1 MKTYNQ
7 LYIDTR
13 NQLREGGVESS
24 NLEARLMVAAA
35 AEKSTSE
42 LVRDFMLYTGDGVV
56 KAVGNMAARRLSG
69 EPLAYILGKWEFY
82 GLELNVD
89 PDVLIPRVDTEIL
102 VREAINAYLGR
113 KNDPRVLDLCCGSGC
128 IGCAIGHH
136 LPKAQIVMVDDS
148 EQALRVARSNVMK
161 CNLGSKVSCVKADVF
176 EEPPA
181 KIGSFDLIVSNPPY
195 VRAMDLLTL
204 DPSVR
209 DYEPLEA
216 LNGGEDGFDFYQVI
230 LEKWKPCLR
239 ERGRLMF
246 EVGEEQAET
255 VMELMRTAGF
265 ERVKAVLDTAGTQ
278 RVVTGELL

>member
-1 MKTYNQ
+1 M
-7 LYIDTR
+7 
-13 NQLREGGVESS
+13 ESA

-35 AEKSTSE
+35 AGKSTSE
-42 LVRDFMLYTGDGVV
+42 LVRDFMLYTGDGIV
-56 KAVGNMAARRLSG
+56 KAVGNMVSRRLGG

-102 VREAINAYLGR
+102 VQQAIDACLGR

-128 IGCAIGHH
+128 IGCAVGHH
-136 LPKAQIVMVDDS
+136 LPKSQIVMIDDS

-161 CNLGSKVSCVKADVF
+161 CGLGSRVSCVKADVF
-176 EEPPA
+176 EDPPA
-181 KIGSFDLIVSNPPY
+181 KLGTFDLIVSNPPY
-195 VRAMDLLTL
+195 IRTMDILTL

-209 DYEPLEA
+209 DYEPMEA
-216 LNGGEDGFDFYQVI
+216 LNGGDDGYDFYGVI
-230 LEKWKPCLR
+230 LEKWRPLLR

-255 VMELMRTAGF
+255 VMEWMQSAGL
-265 ERVKAVLDTAGTQ
+265 ERVKAVPDTAGTL
-278 RVVTGELL
+278 RVVAGELL

>member
-1 MKTYNQ
+1 MQTYNQ

-13 NQLREGGVESS
+13 NMLRTNGVEAA
-24 NLEARLMVAAA
+24 NLEARLMVAGAA
-35 AEKSTSE
+35 GKTTNE

-56 KAVGNMAARRLSG
+56 KAVANMTSRRLAG

-89 PDVLIPRVDTEIL
+89 PDVLIPRVDTEVL
-102 VREAINAYLGR
+102 VQEAIQAYLGR

-128 IGCAIGHH
+128 IGCAVGHH
-136 LPKAQIVMVDDS
+136 LPMSQIVMIDDS

-161 CNLGSKVSCVKADVF
+161 CGLGSKVSCVKADVF
-176 EEPPA
+176 EDPPER
-181 KIGSFDLIVSNPPY
+181 IGTFDLIVSNPPY
-195 VRAMDLLTL
+195 IRTMDILTL

-209 DYEPLEA
+209 DYEPIEA
-216 LNGGEDGFDFYQVI
+216 LNGGSDGYDFYAVI
-230 LEKWKPCLR
+230 LQKWRPLLR

-246 EVGEEQAET
+246 EVGEDQAET
-255 VMELMRTAGF
+255 VMELMKESGF
-265 ERVKAVLDTAGTQ
+265 DRVKSVLDTAGTP

>member
-1 MKTYNQ
+1 MQTYNQ

-13 NQLREGGVESS
+13 NMLRANGVEAA
-24 NLEARLMVAAA
+24 NLEARLMVAGAA
-35 AEKSTSE
+35 GKTTNE

-56 KAVGNMAARRLSG
+56 KAVANMASRRLAG

-89 PDVLIPRVDTEIL
+89 PDVLIPRVDTEVL
-102 VREAINAYLGR
+102 VQEAIQAYLGR

-128 IGCAIGHH
+128 IGCAVGHH
-136 LPKAQIVMVDDS
+136 LPMSQIVMIDDS
-148 EQALRVARSNVMK
+148 EQALRVARSNDMK
-161 CNLGSKVSCVKADVF
+161 CGLGSKVSCVKADVF
-176 EEPPA
+176 EDPPER
-181 KIGSFDLIVSNPPY
+181 IGTFDLIVSNPPY
-195 VRAMDLLTL
+195 IRTMDILTL

-209 DYEPLEA
+209 DYEPIEA
-216 LNGGEDGFDFYQVI
+216 LNGGSDGYDFYAVI
-230 LEKWKPCLR
+230 LQKWRPLLR

-255 VMELMRTAGF
+255 VMELMKESGF
-265 ERVKAVLDTAGTQ
+265 DRVKSVLDTAGTP